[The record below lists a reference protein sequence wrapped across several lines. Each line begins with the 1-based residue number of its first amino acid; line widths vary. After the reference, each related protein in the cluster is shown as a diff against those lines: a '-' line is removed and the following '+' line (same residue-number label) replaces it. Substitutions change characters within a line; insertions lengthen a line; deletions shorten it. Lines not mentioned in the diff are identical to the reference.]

1 MLLPLNPIFS
11 PASSIS
17 RIMKN
22 PPLGHV
28 LSQVIRQRYLQ
39 GVLALCICVL
49 GGAAQAQNVA
59 PVITSNGGGVT
70 ASINVAESSTAV
82 TTVTATDMDLP
93 AQTLTHT
100 KSGADA
106 ALFTLNPTTGVLTF
120 TAAPDF
126 EAPADNGLNNIY
138 DVTVTVTDNG
148 TPNLADTQDLSII
161 VTDGNESPV
170 IRASASYLAYET
182 VNPTRDGSGL
192 IAYTANNATT
202 LGAQPFNRVRYRME
216 NTTGGVA
223 YFADAS
229 VDAWGGLTV
238 DGLKVPDAGNTVTT
252 QRNVTNVSI
261 RSNHPRVVN
270 SNTELG
276 RLELWTNNYI
286 TAAVSGG
293 SGTVYDYDDT
303 PQAPIVGYGSF
314 QLHNLSPAVPQTV
327 FAWNNH
333 SAGLI
338 PDVGFGNAT
347 AGIHPDWTYTNTG
360 TNAWRMQIY
369 IENNYVPPTMSFTED
384 VVGNIL
390 FFNSPFQDDGAS
402 LTVTLA
408 VADGTLTGNAGTGIT
423 VGGTAI
429 SRTFTGSVANLNS
442 YFTTVGK
449 VTYLGA
455 LNNTASRTLTVTVSD
470 GSLSSSTTSTIYL
483 APADD
488 VPAVAVTLNNTSW
501 TPTAAMSVARVYH
514 TATRL
519 ADGRVLVA
527 GGTSGTALATAQI
540 YDPTLG
546 TWSATG
552 SMVSVRQLHKA
563 VRLANGKVLIAGG
576 YDAGGVSQTSE
587 LYDPATGTWA
597 ASGILSTPRVDYSM
611 TLLADGRVLIAGG
624 RNSSFRVASAEIY
637 NPATN
642 TWTVTGSIATTRWAH
657 TAALLPDG
665 RVLIAAGDV
674 SDTGVTQT
682 TSAEIYNP
690 ATGTWSATSP
700 LTTARLE
707 HAMET
712 LADGRLIVAG
722 GFSGSATLTS
732 TEIYNPSTETWA
744 ATGAMSVGRG
754 YTSLTRLPD
763 GRVLISGGRLLS
775 PSTFLSS
782 AEIYNPALGTWTTT
796 SSMGTARQLHTSTAL
811 ADGRVLVTGGT
822 NPTVQSSA
830 EIFAGRVSGAEGATI
845 TQAGTFSDVDGNA
858 TVTLTASTGT
868 VTQNNAAGT
877 WSWSP
882 AVGFDGPSST
892 TVTITATDSSSSVVK
907 AAFTFAPTN
916 AVPTVQINPPVT
928 LVTNVALNFQFVA
941 TDAATADLA
950 AGFAWSINFGDGSG
964 AQAVAAGTATPLT
977 RSHTYTQ
984 PGDYVVTATAT
995 DKDSGVS
1002 IAATAS
1008 VTILGS
1014 EIAVSGNGNLI
1025 VDGDSTPALA
1035 DHTDFGGIPVSGG
1048 VTTRTF
1054 TIANTGNIALNLTG
1068 TAPNYVTI
1076 SGSTDFIVTTQPTTP
1091 IAATSGSTTFVV
1103 TFNPSSGGIKNAMVN
1118 IANDDLDETPYNFA
1132 ITGEGQIPEP
1142 IPSALGDVIT
1152 AGDAPGANGTTNIGE
1167 FSVLR
1172 RGGFL
1177 AENGHLVFPG
1187 FLQVGSGSPAVS
1199 AANASGIWKTA
1210 SGNLF
1215 LVARTGTVVPDL
1227 PGTQFA
1233 TVPEVPGLS
1242 ETGEVTMLSSLVIGS
1257 GVTTAND
1264 TGVWSE
1270 IGGGGLRLLLREDDN
1285 VPSLVGVKVGA
1296 FASGVFATAR
1306 TGASAGEAVFSVTY
1320 KGASTKTALLR
1331 TSVSGASTT
1340 VSVVAQEGEVA
1351 PGASPA
1357 ANYVSVAGSY
1367 SDPGRMDAQGNFV
1380 YAALT
1385 TPGNKEGIW
1394 YQSVTGG
1401 TPNKVFFAGETA
1413 PGTGGA
1419 TFARLQRPSMGSN
1432 GFISFRA
1439 SLNLNGDNAA
1449 NARNDGIWNGSAA
1462 NPASFTCVLRRGDG
1476 VAKVS
1481 NLPVGSLVGNPWGGW
1496 LTNSNLGAWRAWLDV
1511 DGDGISSTA
1520 DGDVNAI
1527 FANLSGAM
1535 QLAVKVS
1542 DAAPGTTGATFSGFD
1557 LPMVGGNNQYAILGN
1572 LTGGDTVVAN
1582 NQGLWKSGPNGGAL
1596 ALAMRKGETIPT
1608 TEGPKVVTKIDVPGS
1623 NQTDRRWEQPV
1634 MDSAGRMVVFVT
1646 FADGSTS
1653 QVIIP

>member
-1 MLLPLNPIFS
+1 
-11 PASSIS
+11 
-17 RIMKN
+17 MKN
-22 PPLGHV
+22 PPLGHS

-70 ASINVAESSTAV
+70 ASINVAENTTVV
-82 TTVTATDMDLP
+82 TTVTATDADLP
-93 AQTLTHT
+93 AQMLTYT
-100 KSGADA
+100 KSGTDA

-138 DVTVTVTDNG
+138 EVAVTATDSG
-148 TPNLADTQDLSII
+148 TPNLADTQDMSIN

-192 IAYTANNATT
+192 IAYTANNAAT

-229 VDAWGGLTV
+229 VDAWAGLTV

-276 RLELWTNNYI
+276 RLELWTNNYVP
-286 TAAVSGG
+286 AAVIGG
-293 SGTVYDYDDT
+293 SATLYDYDDT
-303 PQAPIVGYGSF
+303 PQAPILGYGSF
-314 QLHNLSPAVPQTV
+314 QLHNLSATVPEAV

-333 SAGLI
+333 TAGLI

-347 AGIHPDWTYTNTG
+347 IGTHPDWTYTNTG
-360 TNAWRMQIY
+360 ANAWRMQIY
-369 IENNYVPPTMSFTED
+369 IENNFVPPTMSFTED
-384 VVGNIL
+384 VAGNIL

-408 VADGTLTGNAGTGIT
+408 VADGTLTGNVGTGIT

-455 LNNTASRTLTVTVSD
+455 LNNTASRTLSVTVAD
-470 GSLSSSTTSTIYL
+470 GSLSSATTSTIYL

-488 VPAVAVTLNNTSW
+488 VPAVAVTLNDASW
-501 TPTAAMSVARVYH
+501 TPTAAMSVARINH

-552 SMVSVRQLHKA
+552 SMPDIRLVHEA
-563 VRLANGKVLIAGG
+563 VRLLDGRVLVSGG
-576 YDAGGVSQTSE
+576 YDSTGVSQTSA
-587 LYDPATGTWA
+587 LYNPATGTWTTA
-597 ASGILSTPRVDYSM
+597 NLNTPRVDHVM
-611 TLLADGRVLIAGG
+611 TLLPNGKVLIAGG
-624 RNSSFRVASAEIY
+624 RNSSVIVPFAEIY
-637 NPATN
+637 DPATGL
-642 TWTVTGSIATTRWAH
+642 WTITGSLLNLRWAP
-657 TAALLPDG
+657 TATLLPDG
-665 RVLIAAGDV
+665 RVLIVGGDQGAANAA
-674 SDTGVTQT
+674 TA
-682 TSAEIYNP
+682 SAEIYNP
-690 ATGTWSATSP
+690 ATGTWTATGALASARFAH
-700 LTTARLE
+700 TAAL
-707 HAMET
+707 
-712 LADGRLIVAG
+712 LPNGKVLVAG
-722 GFSGSATLTS
+722 GFSSSTTLASAEL
-732 TEIYNPSTETWA
+732 YDPALGTWSV
-744 ATGAMSVGRG
+744 TGAMAAARG
-754 YTSLTRLPD
+754 YTELTSLAD
-763 GRVLISGGRLLS
+763 GQVLISGGRRLS

-796 SSMGTARQLHTSTAL
+796 SSMGTARQFHTSTAL
-811 ADGRVLVTGGT
+811 ADGRVLVTGGEA
-822 NPTVQSSA
+822 NSIVHSST
-830 EIFAGRVSGAEGATI
+830 EIFAGLASGAEGATI
-845 TQAGTFSDVDGNA
+845 TQVGTFSDVDGNA
-858 TVTLTASTGT
+858 TVTLTASLGT

-892 TVTITATDSSSSVVK
+892 TVTITATDSSSSLVK

-916 AVPTVQINPPVT
+916 AVPAVQINPPT
-928 LVTNVALNFQFVA
+928 SLVTNVALNFQFVA

-964 AQAVAAGTATPLT
+964 VQTVPAGTATPLT

-984 PGDYVVTATAT
+984 SGTYVVTATAT
-995 DKDSGVS
+995 DKDGGVS

-1014 EIAVSGNGNLI
+1014 EIAVSGNGSVI

-1035 DHTDFGGIPVSGG
+1035 DHTDFGSISVSSGSIS
-1048 VTTRTF
+1048 RTF
-1054 TIANTGNIALNLTG
+1054 TIANTGSAALNLTG
-1068 TAPNYVTI
+1068 TAPNYVTV
-1076 SGSTDFIVTTQPTTP
+1076 SGSTDFTVTTQPTTP

-1132 ITGEGQIPEP
+1132 ITGEGQVPEP
-1142 IPSALGDVIT
+1142 IPSALGDVVT

-1187 FLQVGSGSPAVS
+1187 FLQVGSGSPAVT

-1210 SGNLF
+1210 GGNLF

-1227 PGTQFA
+1227 PGSQFA

-1242 ETGEVTMLSSLVIGS
+1242 ESGEVSLLSTLAIGS
-1257 GVTTAND
+1257 GGVTTAND
-1264 TGVWSE
+1264 TGLWSE

-1285 VPSLVGVKVGA
+1285 VPSLPGVKVGA

-1320 KGASTKTALLR
+1320 KGASSKTALLR
-1331 TSVSGASTT
+1331 TSVSGATTT

-1351 PGASPA
+1351 PGTSPA

-1380 YAALT
+1380 YSALT
-1385 TPGNKEGIW
+1385 TSGNKEGIW
-1394 YQSVTGG
+1394 YQPVAGG

-1535 QLAVKVS
+1535 QLAVKVG

-1557 LPMVGGNNQYAILGN
+1557 LPMVGGSNQYAILGN

-1582 NQGLWKSGPNGGAL
+1582 NQGLWKSGPNGGPL

-1634 MDSAGRMVVFVT
+1634 MDSAGRMVVYVT